1 MKIKTILI
9 SFLLLNIFLTANA
22 QDIPFKPEWSF
33 GVNSGMTLS
42 KMRFGTYMRLPQEQL
57 QQFTGGVTVR
67 YISEEHWGIVGE
79 LNYSMRG
86 WKERTDTSY
95 FNRYTRSLAYIELPV
110 MTQLYFPLGKRLRLI
125 FTAGPQI
132 SYLIGERTHEMFID
146 EGEEY
151 QTVRQQYY
159 TQPVQRKIDY
169 GIRGG
174 GGFELR
180 TGIGSFIIDANYFF
194 GLSDIFN
201 NTRADVFQASSNQ
214 VISMRLSYLI
224 KI

>member
-79 LNYSMRG
+79 LNYSLRG

-95 FNRYTRSLAYIELPV
+95 FNRYTRSLSYIELPV